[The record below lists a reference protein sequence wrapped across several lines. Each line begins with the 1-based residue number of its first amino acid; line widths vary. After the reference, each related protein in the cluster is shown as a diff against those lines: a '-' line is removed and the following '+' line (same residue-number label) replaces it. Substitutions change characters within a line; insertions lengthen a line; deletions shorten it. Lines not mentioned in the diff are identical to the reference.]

1 MDVLENQ
8 SIQENC
14 SCTLFYG
21 PMKWFPSN
29 KTEILENQSMRENY
43 SFALF
48 SSTLKSAA
56 KTAIKN
62 FHDLIVTFSLKVL
75 LLICFAAVQHTNRVH
90 LYWLTDI
97 YDMCPPFIHQR
108 MVNLWKML
116 FKTITNRKRGRKWLN
131 KKNIQKGFGW
141 GSVQKKNNK
150 CRFTTVVT
158 PTKCN
163 QCGVSPSREIQPYH
177 LDHSLSHR
185 LLLPL
190 SFTL

>member
-1 MDVLENQ
+1 
-8 SIQENC
+8 
-14 SCTLFYG
+14 
-21 PMKWFPSN
+21 
-29 KTEILENQSMRENY
+29 MRENY

-62 FHDLIVTFSLKVL
+62 FHNLIVTFSLKVL

-116 FKTITNRKRGRKWLN
+116 FKTITNREKGRKWLN
-131 KKNIQKGFGW
+131 KKIL
-141 GSVQKKNNK
+141 KKVLGEEMFRKKTINAGL
-150 CRFTTVVT
+150 
-158 PTKCN
+158 
-163 QCGVSPSREIQPYH
+163 Q
-177 LDHSLSHR
+177 LW
-185 LLLPL
+185 
-190 SFTL
+190 